1 MSKELIIFTDSGD
14 TIIDEATQVFD
25 ERGIVTEA
33 SFIEGA
39 DEVLKTLHEEG
50 YTIALVA
57 DGEWESFQNVYRK
70 NGLGY
75 CFDAW
80 VVSEVVGKQKP
91 EPVMFERAYEK
102 LHLGPEDK
110 KRIVMI
116 GNNLKKDIAGA
127 NRQGLISV
135 WLDWSPRY
143 FHTVEEA
150 DWQPD
155 YTVHTPKELLTL
167 IDRLNK
173 ELEKEREEKEKSF
186 RTSPE
191 YKKIDETLSKLI
203 SAFCPILY
211 EDDEKF
217 LENMKGHNLAG
228 DDIRRYQ
235 HWEWTQGVGLFGI
248 WKLFDMTKDKKYL
261 DILTEFY
268 DKQMEIGFPALNVN
282 TVTPFLTM
290 SFVAEYLQSEK
301 YRKPCKDAAEW
312 IMHNFPRTPEDGFQH
327 LTSDTVNEGELW
339 DDTLFMTVLFLA
351 NMGRLEKRSDYIQE
365 AQYQFL
371 IHAKYLEEKTTG
383 LWYHGWSF
391 TRNDNFAAAFWGRGN
406 CWITIAIPEFLSM
419 VECDPAVEKYLI
431 GILNN
436 QAEALAGFQ
445 DESGMWHT
453 LVDDR
458 TSYAES
464 SATCG
469 FAYGILK
476 AVHMGILK
484 ESYKEC
490 ARKALKPILS
500 YISEDGVVSQVSY
513 GTPMGRESK
522 DFYKNIELKSM
533 PYGQALAILFLLE
546 CKYKQA

>member
-33 SFIEGA
+33 SFIDGA
-39 DEVLKTLHEEG
+39 DEVLKTLHDEG

-91 EPVMFERAYEK
+91 EPVMFEKAYEK
-102 LHLGPEDK
+102 LNLKPEDK

-143 FHTVEEA
+143 FHTVEEP

-155 YTVHTPKELLTL
+155 YTVHTPKELLNL
-167 IDRLNK
+167 IEKLNA
-173 ELEKEREEKEKSF
+173 ELESEKQKKDALDREKLNLKEVDDK
-186 RTSPE
+186 
-191 YKKIDETLSKLI
+191 LSKLI
-203 SAFCPILY
+203 DAFCPILY

-248 WKLFDMTKDKKYL
+248 WKLFNMTQDKKYL
-261 DILTEFY
+261 DILTEYY

-282 TVTPFLTM
+282 TVAPFLTM
-290 SFVAEYLQSEK
+290 SFVAEYLGSEK
-301 YRKPCKDAAEW
+301 YMKPCRDTAEW
-312 IMHNFPRTPEDGFQH
+312 IIHNFPRTREGGFQH
-327 LTSDTVNEGELW
+327 MTSDTLNEGELW

-351 NMGRLEKRSDYIQE
+351 NMGRIEKREDFTNE

-391 TRNDNFAAAFWGRGN
+391 ERNDNFAGAFWGRGN
-406 CWITIAIPEFLSM
+406 CWITTAIPEFLSM
-419 VECDPAVEKYLI
+419 VKCNPVIERYLRV
-431 GILNN
+431 LLEN
-436 QAEALAGFQ
+436 QVAALERTQ
-445 DESGMWHT
+445 DENGMWHT
-453 LVDDR
+453 LVDDKS
-458 TSYAES
+458 SYVEA

-469 FAYGILK
+469 FAYGIMK
-476 AVHMGILK
+476 AVHMGLIDWK
-484 ESYKEC
+484 YMEC
-490 ARKALKPILS
+490 ARKALIPILS
-500 YISEDGVVSQVSY
+500 YISDEGVVSQVSY

-546 CKYKQA
+546 CKVQ